1 MSGYTGFTGHNNIS
15 AFPGQDPEPAPMR
28 KHRVFRP
35 GKQIPVIVALLL
47 LLYFLISFLT
57 QFQRLHILQKDIHG
71 IELQVQELRS
81 RNEELKIQLKQVQS
95 DTYIE
100 QVAREKLGLVKP
112 GEARIVPMPKS
123 DGKNN

>member
-1 MSGYTGFTGHNNIS
+1 MSGYTGFTGNNNIS
-15 AFPGQDPEPAPMR
+15 AFPGQDQPAPMK

-35 GKQIPVIVALLL
+35 GKQIPVIIAVLL
-47 LLYFLISFLT
+47 LLYFLISFFT
-57 QFQRLHILQKDIHG
+57 QFQRLNVLQKDIHG

-112 GEARIVPMPKS
+112 GEARIVPLPKL